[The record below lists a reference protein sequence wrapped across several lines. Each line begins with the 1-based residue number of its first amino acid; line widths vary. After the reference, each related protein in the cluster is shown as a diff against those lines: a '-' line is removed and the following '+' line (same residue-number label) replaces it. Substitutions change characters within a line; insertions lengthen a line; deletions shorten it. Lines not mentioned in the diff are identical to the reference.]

1 MGRAPGVPDTPP
13 PWPDP
18 DASPHRADTGE
29 SADSPWLPSGAAPG
43 GRVGASGGGAPGV
56 GVRGQRLAV
65 GYLRRSTDRQEQSIG
80 DQRAAVERFAAERGV
95 RLLRHY
101 VDDGISGTSTAGRR
115 AFQQLIADAERN
127 AKDRHARGA
136 SSSDITSFEAVI
148 CYDVKRFGR
157 VDNDEAGYYRHIL
170 KRSGVEVMYASEG
183 FTGGMV
189 DDLLRPVKQ
198 WQARQESKDLA
209 KVVIRGLVSK
219 ATPPEPHD
227 DATDLEAVA
236 RDETDLNTVGGPSG
250 AGGGG
255 WWMGGAPPLGYDLRY
270 ESMAGRFIFTVRYQ
284 RDGTKLLLDEEGK
297 TLRELAKGES
307 VAVSKRDRCKLT
319 LGEPARVQAVKDV
332 FRMYAEERKGF
343 KAVASALNRQGVETA
358 RSKEWA
364 AHYSG
369 KWSITTVRAIL
380 LNPAYCGDMAWNRR
394 TDARFYRIAGGR
406 AIEREATGGH
416 SAHSPARRLEDN
428 DEADWIVTRD
438 AHERIVSRRV
448 WERARE
454 IIRSHDKNRPPVMRV
469 YAPRSM
475 KGAPGGGGWGGERTK
490 YLLSGLVKCGRC
502 GNTYEGRIDRPSK
515 ANASGER
522 SKSYS
527 YVCGGYIRQGKSV
540 CSRGLVPK
548 DELEQ
553 KVMEEIIKAYRPFMG
568 RKGRRR
574 LEVAML
580 EARGGEAN
588 EATEARRRTSTR
600 LGEIAGQA
608 RTLLD
613 NLSEANRVF
622 VDERLKEL
630 TKERGELELRVESL
644 DRLALSDRETQES
657 VREEHAFIER
667 LEAVLRG
674 EDHAEKRSAVER
686 CVQQILIKSSTPLSI
701 ALGSS
706 LEFSRR

>member
-1 MGRAPGVPDTPP
+1 
-13 PWPDP
+13 
-18 DASPHRADTGE
+18 
-29 SADSPWLPSGAAPG
+29 
-43 GRVGASGGGAPGV
+43 
-56 GVRGQRLAV
+56 
-65 GYLRRSTDRQEQSIG
+65 
-80 DQRAAVERFAAERGV
+80 
-95 RLLRHY
+95 
-101 VDDGISGTSTAGRR
+101 
-115 AFQQLIADAERN
+115 
-127 AKDRHARGA
+127 
-136 SSSDITSFEAVI
+136 
-148 CYDVKRFGR
+148 
-157 VDNDEAGYYRHIL
+157 
-170 KRSGVEVMYASEG
+170 
-183 FTGGMV
+183 
-189 DDLLRPVKQ
+189 
-198 WQARQESKDLA
+198 
-209 KVVIRGLVSK
+209 
-219 ATPPEPHD
+219 
-227 DATDLEAVA
+227 
-236 RDETDLNTVGGPSG
+236 
-250 AGGGG
+250 
-255 WWMGGAPPLGYDLRY
+255 MGGAPPLGYDLRY

-284 RDGTKLLLDEEGK
+284 RDGTKLLFDEEGK

-307 VAVSKRDRCKLT
+307 VAVSKRDRCKLAR
-319 LGEPARVQAVKDV
+319 GAPARVQAVKDV

-358 RSKEWA
+358 RSKAWA

-406 AIEREATGGH
+406 AIEREATGCPGNG
-416 SAHSPARRLEDN
+416 SASGGARRLEDN

-438 AHERIVSRRV
+438 AHERIVSRRL

-469 YAPRSM
+469 YAPRS
-475 KGAPGGGGWGGERTK
+475 KGASGGAPGGWGGERTK
-490 YLLSGLVKCGRC
+490 FLLSGLVKCGRC

-515 ANASGER
+515 ANASGEK

-548 DELEQ
+548 VELEQ
-553 KVMEEIIKAYRPFMG
+553 KVIEEIIKAYRPFMG

>member
-1 MGRAPGVPDTPP
+1 
-13 PWPDP
+13 
-18 DASPHRADTGE
+18 
-29 SADSPWLPSGAAPG
+29 
-43 GRVGASGGGAPGV
+43 
-56 GVRGQRLAV
+56 V

-127 AKDRHARGA
+127 AKDRHARG
-136 SSSDITSFEAVI
+136 SQQNDSGGFEAVI

-170 KRSGVEVMYASEG
+170 KRCGVEVMYASEG

-219 ATPPEPHD
+219 ATPREGASEIDDSVGNAPESNT
-227 DATDLEAVA
+227 TDS
-236 RDETDLNTVGGPSG
+236 SG
-250 AGGGG
+250 ARAGGASGGG

-284 RDGTKLLLDEEGK
+284 RDGTKLLLDEEGE

-307 VAVSKRDRCKLT
+307 VAVSKRDRCKLA

-343 KAVASALNRQGVETA
+343 KAVASALNRAGVETA
-358 RSKEWA
+358 RSKAWA

-406 AIEREATGGH
+406 AIEREATGSH

-469 YAPRSM
+469 YAPRS
-475 KGAPGGGGWGGERTK
+475 KGASGGGWGGERTK

-548 DELEQ
+548 DVLEQ
-553 KVMEEIIKAYRPFMG
+553 KVIEEIIKAYRPFMG

-580 EARGGEAN
+580 EARGGEVN
-588 EATEARRRTSTR
+588 EATEARRRAAGR
-600 LGEIAGQA
+600 LNEIAAQA

-613 NLSEANRVF
+613 NLSEANRTF

-644 DRLALSDRETQES
+644 DRLALSDRETQEA
-657 VREEHAFIER
+657 VREEHAFVELLEPVLSGGNHDER
-667 LEAVLRG
+667 RTALERTVRAIKILG
-674 EDHAEKRSAVER
+674 IAPLAVE
-686 CVQQILIKSSTPLSI
+686 VEPAPL
-701 ALGSS
+701 AG
-706 LEFSRR
+706 R

>member
-1 MGRAPGVPDTPP
+1 M
-13 PWPDP
+13 
-18 DASPHRADTGE
+18 
-29 SADSPWLPSGAAPG
+29 
-43 GRVGASGGGAPGV
+43 RVG
-56 GVRGQRLAV
+56 V

-80 DQRAAVERFAAERGV
+80 DQRAAVERFAAERGI

-115 AFQQLIADAERN
+115 AFQQLIADAERF
-127 AKDRHARGA
+127 AKARHAHHDGT
-136 SSSDITSFEAVI
+136 SDVGGCFDVVV

-170 KRSGVEVMYASEG
+170 KRCGVEVMYASEG

-219 ATPPEPHD
+219 ATPDEVSTGSEP
-227 DATDLEAVA
+227 
-236 RDETDLNTVGGPSG
+236 DENTSAAADSGGGSGGPSG
-250 AGGGG
+250 GGGG
-255 WWMGGAPPLGYDLRY
+255 WWMGGAPPMGYDLRY
-270 ESMAGRFIFTVRYQ
+270 ESMSGRFIFTVRYQ

-307 VAVSKRDRCKLT
+307 VAVSKRDRCRLT
-319 LGEPARVQAVKDV
+319 LGDPVRVQAVKDI

-343 KAVASALNRQGVETA
+343 KAVASALNRLGVESA

-406 AIEREATGGH
+406 AIERDATGGH

-438 AHERIVSRRV
+438 AHEAIVSRSA
-448 WERARE
+448 WEKTRE

-475 KGAPGGGGWGGERTK
+475 KGAPGGWGGERTK
-490 YLLSGLVKCGRC
+490 FLLSGLVKCGRC

-515 ANASGER
+515 TNASGEK

-540 CSRGLVPK
+540 CSRGRIAK
-548 DELEQ
+548 DEMEQ
-553 KVMEEIIKAYRPFMG
+553 KVIEEIIKAYRPFMG
-568 RKGRRR
+568 RKGRKR
-574 LEVAML
+574 LEATML

-588 EATEARRRTSTR
+588 EAAAARRRATAR
-600 LGEIAGQA
+600 LDKIATQA

-644 DRLALSDRETQES
+644 DRLAMSDREMQEA

-667 LEAVLRG
+667 LEAALRG
-674 EDHAEKRSAVER
+674 EDHAEKRAAVER
-686 CVQQILIKSSTPLSI
+686 SSQHILIKSVEPFSI
-701 ALGSS
+701 ALEPRIRSGM
-706 LEFSRR
+706 